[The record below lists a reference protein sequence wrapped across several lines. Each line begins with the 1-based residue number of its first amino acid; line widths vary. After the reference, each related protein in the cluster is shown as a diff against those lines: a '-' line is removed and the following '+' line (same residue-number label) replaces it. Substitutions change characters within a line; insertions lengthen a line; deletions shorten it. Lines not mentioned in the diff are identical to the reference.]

1 MREILFRAKVKKPEG
16 KIILGGL
23 YPDGSWVYGDLHL
36 KTSIP
41 HIHDSPASKQP
52 IDVNTVGQYTG
63 ITDCDGNRIFEGDI
77 IDLGNKVPSVV
88 VFDED
93 AASFY
98 LKPRGLFS
106 QSFNDLYNV
115 IGNIYDN
122 EELIPQEDV

>member
-1 MREILFRAKVKKPEG
+1 MNREILFRG
-16 KIILGGL
+16 KRL
-23 YPDGSWVYGDLHL
+23 DNNEWVYGFYSNAKGENGRFHYIQDEI
-36 KTSIP
+36 SFVRVDP
-41 HIHDSPASKQP
+41 S
-52 IDVNTVGQYTG
+52 TVGQYTG
-63 ITDCDGNRIFEGDI
+63 ITDKNDKKIFEGDI

-106 QSFNDLYNV
+106 QAFNDLYNV

-122 EELIPQEDV
+122 KELIPQEDV

>member
-1 MREILFRAKVKKPEG
+1 MALRQIIFRG
-16 KIILGGL
+16 KRLDNGK
-23 YPDGSWVYGDLHL
+23 WVYGNLIQGSTCVCISQFLTTDTLHR
-36 KTSIP
+36 
-41 HIHDSPASKQP
+41 
-52 IDVNTVGQYTG
+52 IDPDTVGQYTG

-106 QSFNDLYNV
+106 QAFNDLYNV

-122 EELIPQEDV
+122 KELIPQEDV